1 MFRII
6 LRKTKANVT
15 VSECVSIRN
24 IVWEKSRIFRFGSYE
39 SFLSKGQNSVGRRIL
54 FPPPPIRL
62 RKFYSKVLQVLD
74 GLAGVPVH
82 QVEAWLD
89 LELGEGIVVFHSSKL
104 IIISKYKRVPL
115 M

>member
-1 MFRII
+1 M
-6 LRKTKANVT
+6 A
-15 VSECVSIRN
+15 E
-24 IVWEKSRIFRFGSYE
+24 G
-39 SFLSKGQNSVGRRIL
+39 GGPH
-54 FPPPPIRL
+54 PPPPPPFLIRL

-104 IIISKYKRVPL
+104 IIISKYRKRHLKWVKKHTFMTMTPTNIDIL
-115 M
+115 KYCSAIIFDTGQKLTHIFRKLL